1 MSGRDRI
8 SIEELRRSLGS
19 VAREVEGG
27 RSMVVE
33 RRNQEAFALV
43 PMRLYRYL
51 EEERRR
57 LLQSTD
63 QARKSFSDLSAEEAE
78 ELAAGEIRQSGE
90 HEASPP
96 RSAAG

>member
-1 MSGRDRI
+1 MSGRDRV

-27 RSMVVE
+27 SSMVVE
-33 RRNQEAFALV
+33 RRGREAFALV

-51 EEERRR
+51 EEERRK
-57 LLQSTD
+57 LLESTGR
-63 QARKSFSDLSAEEAE
+63 ARESFSDLTVEEVE
-78 ELAAGEIRQSGE
+78 ELAAGEQEDS
-90 HEASPP
+90 SP

>member
-19 VAREVEGG
+19 VAREVEDG

-33 RRNQEAFALV
+33 RRNQEAFAMV
-43 PMRLYRYL
+43 PMKLYRYL

-63 QARKSFSDLSAEEAE
+63 QARESFSDLAAEEVE
-78 ELAAGEIRQSGE
+78 KLAAGEIRQSGQQ
-90 HEASPP
+90 EASPP

>member
-8 SIEELRRSLGS
+8 SIEELRRTLGS

-33 RRNQEAFALV
+33 RRGREVFALV

-51 EEERRR
+51 EEERKR

-63 QARKSFSDLSAEEAE
+63 QARKSFSDLAAEDEAGASGL
-78 ELAAGEIRQSGE
+78 LAS
-90 HEASPP
+90 
-96 RSAAG
+96 RSVLTG

>member
-1 MSGRDRI
+1 MSGRNRV

-27 RSMVVE
+27 SSMVVE
-33 RRNQEAFALV
+33 RRGREAFALV

-51 EEERRR
+51 EEERRK
-57 LLQSTD
+57 LLESTG
-63 QARKSFSDLSAEEAE
+63 QAREPFSNLTVEEVE
-78 ELAAGEIRQSGE
+78 ELAAGEQEDS
-90 HEASPP
+90 S

>member
-1 MSGRDRI
+1 V

-27 RSMVVE
+27 SSMVVE
-33 RRNQEAFALV
+33 RRGREAFALV

-51 EEERRR
+51 EEERRK
-57 LLQSTD
+57 LLESTGR
-63 QARKSFSDLSAEEAE
+63 ARESFSDLTVEEAE
-78 ELAAGEIRQSGE
+78 ELVAGEQEDS
-90 HEASPP
+90 SP

>member
-1 MSGRDRI
+1 MGGRDRI
-8 SIEELRRSLGS
+8 SIEELRRSLGKF
-19 VAREVEGG
+19 AREVEDGS
-27 RSMVVE
+27 SMVVE
-33 RRNQEAFALV
+33 RRGREAFALV

-51 EEERRR
+51 QEERRR
-57 LLQSTD
+57 LLESTD

-78 ELAAGEIRQSGE
+78 DLAAGEIQQTGE

>member
-1 MSGRDRI
+1 MSRIDRI

-19 VAREVEGG
+19 VARGVEDG
-27 RSMVVE
+27 SSVVVE
-33 RRNQEAFALV
+33 RRGREAFALV

-63 QARKSFSDLSAEEAE
+63 QARESFSDLVAEEVE
-78 ELAAGEIRQSGE
+78 ELAAGEVRRSGKQK
-90 HEASPP
+90 ASPP
-96 RSAAG
+96 RSASG

>member
-1 MSGRDRI
+1 MSGRNRV

-27 RSMVVE
+27 SSMVVE
-33 RRNQEAFALV
+33 RRGREAFALV

-51 EEERRR
+51 EEERRK
-57 LLQSTD
+57 LLESTGR
-63 QARKSFSDLSAEEAE
+63 ARESFSNLTVEEVE
-78 ELAAGEIRQSGE
+78 ELAAGEQEDS
-90 HEASPP
+90 SP

>member
-1 MSGRDRI
+1 MSGRDRV

-27 RSMVVE
+27 SSMVVE
-33 RRNQEAFALV
+33 RRGREAFALV

-51 EEERRR
+51 EEERRK
-57 LLQSTD
+57 LLESTGL
-63 QARKSFSDLSAEEAE
+63 ARESFSDLTVEEVE
-78 ELAAGEIRQSGE
+78 ELAAGEQEDS
-90 HEASPP
+90 SP